1 LTIDASRGAC
11 HPDLIP
17 VSQWRYLS
25 FEVDL
30 TGCNSTKAAVKHIRQ
45 SLRAIENGNDE
56 RSICY
61 VTLTGQP
68 NFDLDV
74 AELYDQVKTKAYIH
88 YETGLTLAYD
98 LEHLAQEQTTR
109 GLLVQNFQS
118 RLKETDNEQERH
130 LVLNALNLALQAL
143 DGKKVQF
150 NEISRDS
157 Y

>member
-1 LTIDASRGAC
+1 
-11 HPDLIP
+11 
-17 VSQWRYLS
+17 
-25 FEVDL
+25 
-30 TGCNSTKAAVKHIRQ
+30 
-45 SLRAIENGNDE
+45 
-56 RSICY
+56 

-118 RLKETDNEQERH
+118 RLKETDNEQERR